1 MFDKTQQKIGSKID
15 LVVDSRNEGKA
26 ETVVTE
32 KNTAKAMGSGTLD
45 VFATPAMVALME
57 EAAWK
62 CVAPELEPGM
72 GTVGT
77 LMNVQHTS
85 ATPLSMHATA
95 ECELTE
101 VDNRRLVFTVKAFDE
116 VGPIG
121 SGTHER
127 FIVKDEKFV
136 AKANAKRG

>member
-1 MFDKTQQKIGSKID
+1 MRCAGVRAGHGPCGHADECAAH
-15 LVVDSRNEGKA
+15 VRN
-26 ETVVTE
+26 
-32 KNTAKAMGSGTLD
+32 
-45 VFATPAMVALME
+45 
-57 EAAWK
+57 
-62 CVAPELEPGM
+62 
-72 GTVGT
+72 
-77 LMNVQHTS
+77 
-85 ATPLSMHATA
+85 A

-116 VGPIG
+116 VGLIG

>member
-1 MFDKTQQKIGSKID
+1 MK
-15 LVVDSRNEGKA
+15 GKA

-85 ATPLSMHATA
+85 ATPLSMHVTA
-95 ECELTE
+95 ECEL
-101 VDNRRLVFTVKAFDE
+101 TVKAFDE

>member
-1 MFDKTQQKIGSKID
+1 MTAGMK
-15 LVVDSRNEGKA
+15 GKA

-77 LMNVQHTS
+77 LMNVQS
-85 ATPLSMHATA
+85 ANLPKWITA
-95 ECELTE
+95 VWCSRS
-101 VDNRRLVFTVKAFDE
+101 RRMMKSA
-116 VGPIG
+116 P
-121 SGTHER
+121 SAAAPM
-127 FIVKDEKFV
+127 KDSSSRMKSS
-136 AKANAKRG
+136 

>member
-1 MFDKTQQKIGSKID
+1 MTAGMK
-15 LVVDSRNEGKA
+15 GKA

-45 VFATPAMVALME
+45 VFATPAIVALME

-77 LMNVQHTS
+77 LMNVQHTMRS
-85 ATPLSMHATA
+85 APSAAVPM
-95 ECELTE
+95 
-101 VDNRRLVFTVKAFDE
+101 
-116 VGPIG
+116 
-121 SGTHER
+121 
-127 FIVKDEKFV
+127 KDSSSRMKSS
-136 AKANAKRG
+136 

>member
-1 MFDKTQQKIGSKID
+1 MTAGMK
-15 LVVDSRNEGKA
+15 GKA

-62 CVAPELEPGM
+62 CVAPEL
-72 GTVGT
+72 
-77 LMNVQHTS
+77 NVQHTS
-85 ATPLSMHATA
+85 ATPLSMHVTA

-116 VGPIG
+116 AGPIG

-136 AKANAKRG
+136 AKANARRG

>member
-1 MFDKTQQKIGSKID
+1 MTAGMK
-15 LVVDSRNEGKA
+15 GKA

-77 LMNVQHTS
+77 LMNGQQ
-85 ATPLSMHATA
+85 TPLSMHVTA

>member
-1 MFDKTQQKIGSKID
+1 MTAGMK
-15 LVVDSRNEGKA
+15 GKA

-45 VFATPAMVALME
+45 VFATHFQ
-57 EAAWK
+57 AASSISATIAG
-62 CVAPELEPGM
+62 VAPELEPGM

-85 ATPLSMHATA
+85 ATPLSMHVTA

>member
-1 MFDKTQQKIGSKID
+1 MTAGMK
-15 LVVDSRNEGKA
+15 GKA

-85 ATPLSMHATA
+85 ATPLSMHDYRQSANLPKWTTA
-95 ECELTE
+95 VWCSRL
-101 VDNRRLVFTVKAFDE
+101 RRLTRSA
-116 VGPIG
+116 P
-121 SGTHER
+121 SQR
-127 FIVKDEKFV
+127 YP
-136 AKANAKRG
+136 

>member
-1 MFDKTQQKIGSKID
+1 MLQRRTQPKPW
-15 LVVDSRNEGKA
+15 EA
-26 ETVVTE
+26 
-32 KNTAKAMGSGTLD
+32 GTLD

-85 ATPLSMHATA
+85 ATPLSMHVTA

>member
-1 MFDKTQQKIGSKID
+1 MK
-15 LVVDSRNEGKA
+15 GKA

-62 CVAPELEPGM
+62 CVAPELEPG
-72 GTVGT
+72 
-77 LMNVQHTS
+77 TS
-85 ATPLSMHATA
+85 ATPLSMHVTA

>member
-1 MFDKTQQKIGSKID
+1 MPEKGLKYVART
-15 LVVDSRNEGKA
+15 
-26 ETVVTE
+26 TVGAD
-32 KNTAKAMGSGTLD
+32 NTALAMGSGD
-45 VFATPAMVALME
+45 MEVFATPAMVALME
-57 EAAWK
+57 EASWK

-85 ATPLSMHATA
+85 ATPLSMHVTA

>member
-1 MFDKTQQKIGSKID
+1 MTAGMK
-15 LVVDSRNEGKA
+15 GKA

-32 KNTAKAMGSGTLD
+32 TNTAKAMGSGTLD

-85 ATPLSMHATA
+85 ATPLSMHVTA

>member
-1 MFDKTQQKIGSKID
+1 MTAGMK
-15 LVVDSRNEGKA
+15 GKA

-85 ATPLSMHATA
+85 ATPLSM
-95 ECELTE
+95 
-101 VDNRRLVFTVKAFDE
+101 DNRRLVFTVKAFDE

>member
-1 MFDKTQQKIGSKID
+1 MFLIIIIRGIDRIRKRFRLVRKSK
-15 LVVDSRNEGKA
+15 VK
-26 ETVVTE
+26 
-32 KNTAKAMGSGTLD
+32 
-45 VFATPAMVALME
+45 

-85 ATPLSMHATA
+85 ATPLSMHVTA

>member
-1 MFDKTQQKIGSKID
+1 MTAGMK
-15 LVVDSRNEGKA
+15 GKA

-62 CVAPELEPGM
+62 CVAPELEL
-72 GTVGT
+72 GT

-85 ATPLSMHATA
+85 ATPLSMHVTA
-95 ECELTE
+95 ECELTK